1 MKDEVKSMADK
12 KTSQVAGTTSE
23 EQRVECDRCGS
34 LIMKNDN
41 YCSYC
46 RKPNNAKTKMKEVD
60 LKLSLFVLL
69 VSIIVLF
76 YVVNQ

>member
-23 EQRVECDRCGS
+23 EIDYIRLCDGNHKRCDFCEKV
-34 LIMKNDN
+34 IRKNDN

-46 RKPNNAKTKMKEVD
+46 GRVNPKEI
-60 LKLSLFVLL
+60 S
-69 VSIIVLF
+69 
-76 YVVNQ
+76 